1 MFYTKNYFET
11 PFSFALAWAAANA
24 LNRALRSCGWVCWTG
39 TGIFRGILCYYF
51 ILLFL
56 NVLYESF
63 TW

>member
-39 TGIFRGILCYYF
+39 TGIFRGILCY
-51 ILLFL
+51 
-56 NVLYESF
+56 
-63 TW
+63 